1 MDALRNAEPITEIC
15 WHRYPENRWR
25 RFDRMKRFPA
35 GLVVI
40 GDAVANFNP
49 IYGQGMTV
57 AALQAVALRGC
68 LSRGEHDLARRY
80 FRAAARPIG
89 VAWRFAISN
98 DLSLPEVEGRR
109 SLSVRL
115 GNSYAE
121 RLLTVSESDND
132 VAEQLI
138 RVTGLID
145 PPIRLFHPKFMY
157 RVARARPPR

>member
-1 MDALRNAEPITEIC
+1 M
-15 WHRYPENRWR
+15 
-25 RFDRMKRFPA
+25 
-35 GLVVI
+35 I

-57 AALQAVALRGC
+57 AALQAVALRHC
-68 LSRGEHDLARRY
+68 LSRGESDLARRY
-80 FRAAARPIG
+80 FRAAAKPIG

-109 SLSVRL
+109 SLSARL
-115 GNSYAE
+115 GNSYVE
-121 RLLTVSESDND
+121 RLLTMCESDNA

-138 RVTGLID
+138 GVTGLID
-145 PPIRLFHPKFMY
+145 PPTRLLRPKVMY

>member
-1 MDALRNAEPITEIC
+1 MVGAKAVVLGAS
-15 WHRYPENRWR
+15 
-25 RFDRMKRFPA
+25 MA
-35 GLVVI
+35 GLLAARVLAEFYESVTVVERDELPDTAANRRGPLGRHAHALLAASLI
-40 GDAVANFNP
+40 LGDLFP
-49 IYGQGMTV
+49 GFEDELV
-57 AALQAVALRGC
+57 AAGVPAFDY
-68 LSRGEHDLARRY
+68 E
-80 FRAAARPIG
+80 PIG